1 MKAENNIP
9 TIETQITICTEVK
22 HESMIL
28 LMYGLVPNEYIMDS
42 VKEAKKMLSKGKLY
56 IELTNGRIN
65 SSNKFSEFE
74 IDRAD
79 ECPIE
84 AYKSILIDNLAFAT
98 LLQYAFSFIPE
109 K

>member
-1 MKAENNIP
+1 MKTENNIP
-9 TIETQITICTEVK
+9 TIATQITICTEVK
-22 HESMIL
+22 HESTIL
-28 LMYGLVPNEYIMDS
+28 LIYDLVPSAYIMDS
-42 VKEAKKMLSKGKLY
+42 VKEAKEILSKGKLY

-65 SSNKFSEFE
+65 SSSRFSEFE

-79 ECPIE
+79 EFPIE

-98 LLQYAFSFIPE
+98 LLQYAFSFTPE

>member
-1 MKAENNIP
+1 MKVANNIP
-9 TIETQITICTEVK
+9 TIETQITICTEIK
-22 HESMIL
+22 HESMIIL
-28 LMYGLVPNEYIMDS
+28 IYGLVPNEYIMDS
-42 VKEAKKMLSKGKLY
+42 VKEAKEILSKGQLY
-56 IELTNGRIN
+56 IELTNGHIN

-74 IDRAD
+74 IDRAN

-98 LLQYAFSFIPE
+98 LLQYAFSFTPN